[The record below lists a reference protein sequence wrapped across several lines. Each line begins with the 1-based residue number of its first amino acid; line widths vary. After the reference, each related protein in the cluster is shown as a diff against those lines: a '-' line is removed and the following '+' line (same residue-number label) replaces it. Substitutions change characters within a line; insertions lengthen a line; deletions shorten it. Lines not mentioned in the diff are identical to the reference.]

1 WPRSYAAR
9 DSSAP
14 TRGLD
19 LWRNRPNAVR
29 RGGQA
34 PFARTFRR
42 RGPSLLRPAV
52 SALRQQRP
60 ASRGADGEDGN
71 PAARVTTTGR
81 GRCARNISHSVLLLI
96 SAPDLDSG
104 ALSVSE
110 MASPRAPHTR
120 SEWSLD
126 WGPAGAVGKCQLV
139 SCPQHV
145 VVAAAQLVGS
155 HRWTEH
161 RG

>member
-1 WPRSYAAR
+1 AWCLQATTSSAIRACLATSGTFVHNRGECILWTKQHWPRSYAAR

-52 SALRQQRP
+52 PALRHTRP
-60 ASRGADGEDGN
+60 ASHGADGADGN

-120 SEWSLD
+120 SEWSL
-126 WGPAGAVGKCQLV
+126 
-139 SCPQHV
+139 
-145 VVAAAQLVGS
+145 
-155 HRWTEH
+155 
-161 RG
+161 